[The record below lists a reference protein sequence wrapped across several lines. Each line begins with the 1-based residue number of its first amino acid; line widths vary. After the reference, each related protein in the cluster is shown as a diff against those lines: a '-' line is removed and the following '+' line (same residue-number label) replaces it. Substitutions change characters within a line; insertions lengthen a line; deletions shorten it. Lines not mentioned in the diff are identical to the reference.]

1 MEEISKIFNSKPIL
15 ITAITSSL
23 ITALGLSIVYRIQK
37 QKTIKSIKSELSFLH
52 EEEEYQELMD
62 EQLSRNIAFLGRE
75 GVDKVRKSFVVV
87 VGLGGVGSHAA
98 HLLVRS
104 GVEHVRFI
112 DFDQV
117 TLSSLNR
124 HAVATRKDVGIPKVI
139 AMKNH
144 LLQVVPHCKIEAKV
158 ELFELAKAKELLAG
172 NPDYVL
178 GNPFLIGD
186 CIDHLE
192 TKAELIQYCIENKIR
207 VISSMGAGAKADPS
221 RIQVADI
228 SETFEDPLARSTRGI
243 LKMKNCH
250 AKFPVVY
257 STEKPGS
264 VKLMPL
270 EESKVEEADQYST
283 LPSFRSRILPVLGT
297 IPALFGNAMC
307 SHVLTELAEFPT
319 EPLST
324 KGNKRMYER
333 FYKDHYALESK
344 LQGKDTVKIYLTAQ
358 DLGFIFED
366 TWKGKSAIDG
376 TVNDRLVMIRWDPTK
391 PAKFGN
397 VICLTKQEAQKHMAL
412 QPNEF
417 VEKYGQEFVDI
428 VYSRFEK
435 ESQLNKYR

>member
-1 MEEISKIFNSKPIL
+1 MEEIQKIFNSKPIL

-23 ITALGLSIVYRIQK
+23 ITALGISVFLRIQK
-37 QKTIKSIKSELSFLH
+37 QKTIRNIKSELSFFNDAD
-52 EEEEYQELMD
+52 EYQELME
-62 EQLSRNIAFLGRE
+62 EQLSRNVAFLGKE
-75 GVDKVRKSFVVV
+75 GVEKVRKSFVIV

-158 ELFELAKAKELLAG
+158 ELFELAKATALLSG

-178 GNPFLIGD
+178 D

-192 TKAELIQYCIENKIR
+192 TKAELIQYCIEKKIK

-228 SETFEDPLARSTRGI
+228 SETFEDPLARATRGI

-264 VKLMPL
+264 VKLLPL
-270 EESKVEEADQYST
+270 EDSKVEEADQYST
-283 LPSFRSRILPVLGT
+283 LPTFRSRILPVLGT

-307 SHVLTELAEFPT
+307 SHVLTEIAGFPT

-324 KGNKRMYER
+324 KGNKRMFER

-344 LQGKDTVKIYLTAQ
+344 LQGK
-358 DLGFIFED
+358 E
-366 TWKGKSAIDG
+366 
-376 TVNDRLVMIRWDPTK
+376 
-391 PAKFGN
+391 
-397 VICLTKQEAQKHMAL
+397 
-412 QPNEF
+412 
-417 VEKYGQEFVDI
+417 
-428 VYSRFEK
+428 
-435 ESQLNKYR
+435 

>member
-1 MEEISKIFNSKPIL
+1 MEEIAKIFNAKPIL
-15 ITAITSSL
+15 TTAITSSV
-23 ITALGLSIVYRIQK
+23 ITALGLSLVYRIQK
-37 QKTIKSIKSELSFLH
+37 QKTIRNIKSELSFFDK
-52 EEEEYQELMD
+52 EEEYQELMD
-62 EQLSRNIAFLGRE
+62 EQLSRNIAFLGKE
-75 GVDKVRKSFVVV
+75 GVDKVRKSFVIV

-144 LLQVVPHCKIEAKV
+144 LLQIVPHCNIEAKV
-158 ELFELAKAKELLAG
+158 ELFELAKAKELLAS

-178 GNPFLIGD
+178 D

-250 AKFPVVY
+250 ARFPVVY

-264 VKLMPL
+264 VKLLPL

-307 SHVLTELAEFPT
+307 SHVLTELADFPT
-319 EPLST
+319 EPLSA

-366 TWKGKSAIDG
+366 TWRGKSAIDG
-376 TVNDRLVMIRWDPTK
+376 TVNDRLVMVRWDPTK
-391 PAKFGN
+391 LPKFGN
-397 VICLTKQEAQKHMAL
+397 IICLTKQEAQKHMAL
-412 QPNEF
+412 QPSQF
-417 VEKYGQEFVDI
+417 VEKYGQEFVDY
-428 VYSRFEK
+428 VQARFAK
-435 ESQLNKYR
+435 ENQLNKYR